1 MYHNYLLNCFSNRF
15 ELIAYSGIQCFF
27 RRTLL
32 KKGFFFQLD
41 WGVENQSMSFLTFLG
56 SQFNGYLYI
65 FALFFLSK
73 YIYIRITTSSSKWLL
88 LWFFKNKNTSI
99 MILGK
104 KLPLENMVLFSHM
117 CNIHLVVVFKKDVRW
132 IFNLESPRLVVNM
145 KKYFFF
151 QPKW

>member
-32 KKGFFFQLD
+32 KKGFFLPTWLRGWKPIYVFLD
-41 WGVENQSMSFLTFLG
+41 FFRVSVQR
-56 SQFNGYLYI
+56 
-65 FALFFLSK
+65 LFVHLCFVFLSK